1 MSNVMDALTVYLEKH
16 VLPIANKLS
25 TQRHLHAIRDAF
37 ISLVPVTLFGG
48 ICTILSSAP
57 AVEPGSNFLLEA
69 WANFAAANST
79 LLTWANTMTMGAL
92 SVYIALGVTYFL
104 CKHYKIDAFIPLV
117 LTMGGFLLICFG
129 PVELG
134 WDAKTADI
142 LYLDGKGLLVAIFL
156 SILTVEGY
164 RAMREH
170 NVGRIA
176 LPPSVPASLSE
187 AFASLVPGIII
198 LAVDTA
204 IFAIFNSMGTTLP
217 AFIYTNLAPVFNA
230 TDSLGFAAIATLL
243 VQFFWFFGVHDAALS
258 GVLGPIRDG
267 GLSVNAAAQ
276 AAGEALPNIF
286 TTPFWVYFV
295 VIGGCGSVLALAILL
310 IRSKSKQLRTIGRV
324 GIVPAFFNI
333 SEPIIFGVPL
343 MMNPMFFIPFL
354 LTSTVNAIIA
364 YVCMMTGLVAKTF
377 ALLSWNM
384 PCIFGAYLST
394 FDWKAVVLVVAL
406 IAIDA
411 LLYYPFYKAYEKQLV
426 AQEEADETSAETA

>member
-1 MSNVMDALTVYLEKH
+1 MSNVMDSLTAYLEKH

-187 AFASLVPGIII
+187 AFASLIPGIII
-198 LAVDTA
+198 L
-204 IFAIFNSMGTTLP
+204 
-217 AFIYTNLAPVFNA
+217 
-230 TDSLGFAAIATLL
+230 LL
-243 VQFFWFFGVHDAALS
+243 VIVLAADAVRNSGSKESQEAETEQSTSDTGSEDSSSEENESDASSSLSTDTSLTVEDGDTVNIDYVGTIDGVEF
-258 GVLGPIRDG
+258 DG
-267 GLSVNAAAQ
+267 GSTNGQGTDL
-276 AAGEALPNIF
+276 
-286 TTPFWVYFV
+286 
-295 VIGGCGSVLALAILL
+295 VIGSGSYIDDFEEQL
-310 IRSKSKQLRTIGRV
+310 IGAHPGDTV
-324 GIVPAFFNI
+324 DVNVTFPENY
-333 SEPIIFGVPL
+333 GVEDL
-343 MMNPMFFIPFL
+343 NGQDAVFEV
-354 LTSTVNAIIA
+354 TVNGI
-364 YVCMMTGLVAKTF
+364 YQ
-377 ALLSWNM
+377 N
-384 PCIFGAYLST
+384 
-394 FDWKAVVLVVAL
+394 
-406 IAIDA
+406 
-411 LLYYPFYKAYEKQLV
+411 
-426 AQEEADETSAETA
+426 AE